1 MTRQP
6 SLSIVP
12 SLITPPLAPARM
24 RLLLLLVGYGVALAL
39 GLFTLLGAPFV
50 LALPGIEGEALLRM
64 TLAQGAVVF
73 TVLLL
78 VTRRGVRRMEP
89 IYHTLLLGPRDA
101 PSGPGPA
108 IAAVEAAFRYPER
121 ATWIA
126 IACAQLVPL
135 VDALGLVPV
144 SGLSGW
150 AGVAVDLLMMAVA
163 AAGSMP
169 SIVLYRRI
177 IWRWLG
183 RLNPRDVPLAA
194 DERLSDRLALTVA
207 VPVVVVGTA
216 AVVVLSSHLV
226 ALRTRVL
233 PPIQMGAISL
243 ELDLTAAAL
252 ALGLI
257 VATTALAWSLA
268 QQLGDELAHD
278 VSSIRRQIER
288 VQRGEAPEQNAAETL
303 FRSLAHTPA
312 GQELAR
318 ALSDLAQRFAQMRA
332 KEREGRLAMEQAQR
346 LRTQFLASMSHDL
359 RSPLNSLLGF
369 ATLIASGVEGP
380 ITDEQRESIQM
391 ITRSARDLLRL
402 VTNILDSARLEA
414 GRLNLDRAWTPAA
427 DILTQAVTD
436 GRRMLEDRPLEIE
449 AEVAPNL
456 PHVYADQDRVV
467 QAILGL
473 FSHAIHAT
481 ERGTIRVMAHVYR
494 GPPGPAEA
502 HLRIDVIDQGAGIRE
517 ADQATLF
524 EAFREIQEPSGRRIG
539 GLGLGL
545 ALARELIRAHGG
557 DVWFVS
563 KHGRGTTFM
572 VALPLTGP
580 GPSIRLPWPSHDYGG
595 V

>member
-1 MTRQP
+1 MSQP
-6 SLSIVP
+6 SSFSIVP
-12 SLITPPLAPARM
+12 SLLTPPIPPSRM
-24 RLLLLLVGYGVALAL
+24 RMQLVLSGYGVALGL
-39 GLFTLLGAPFV
+39 GIFVLLGAPFV
-50 LALPGIEGEALLRM
+50 LALPGIDAEALLRV
-64 TLAQGAVVF
+64 TLAQGVVVAVV
-73 TVLLL
+73 LAA
-78 VTRRGVRRMEP
+78 VTTYSVKRMEP
-89 IYHTLLLGPRDA
+89 IYQTLLLGPRDA
-101 PSGPGPA
+101 PLGPGPA
-108 IAAVEAAFRYPER
+108 LRAVAAAFRYPER
-121 ATWIA
+121 ATWIT

-135 VDALGLVPV
+135 IDAFGLLPV

-150 AGVAVDLLMMAVA
+150 ARVAVDLLMMAVA

-169 SIVLYRRI
+169 SIVLYRHI

-183 RLNPRDVPLAA
+183 RLNPRDVPLPTQ
-194 DERLSDRLALTVA
+194 ERLADRLALTVA
-207 VPVVVVGTA
+207 VPVGIVGTA

-233 PPIQMGAISL
+233 PPIQMGAISI

-288 VQRGEAPEQNAAETL
+288 VQLGEAPQQGPVQTM
-303 FRSLAHTPA
+303 FRSLTNTPA
-312 GQELAR
+312 GQELAA
-318 ALSDLAQRFAQMRA
+318 ALSDLSQRFAQMRE

-380 ITDEQRESIQM
+380 ITHEQRESIQM

-414 GRLNLDRAWTPAA
+414 GRLTLARSWTPAA
-427 DILTQAVTD
+427 DIMTQAIAD
-436 GRRMLEDRPLEIE
+436 GRRMLEDRHLEIE
-449 AEVAPNL
+449 AEIAPNL
-456 PHVYADQDRVV
+456 PPLYADQDRVV
-467 QAILGL
+467 QAVLGL

-481 ERGTIRVMAHVYR
+481 ERGTIRVLAHVHR
-494 GPPGPAEA
+494 GAPGPAKP

-557 DVWFVS
+557 DIWFVS
-563 KHGRGTTFM
+563 KRGRGTTFM
-572 VALPLTGP
+572 VVLPLTGP
-580 GPSIRLPWPSHDYGG
+580 SQRFG
-595 V
+595 

>member
-1 MTRQP
+1 MMRQH
-6 SLSIVP
+6 SFSIVP
-12 SLITPPLAPARM
+12 SLITPPLTPARM
-24 RLLLLLVGYGVALAL
+24 RLLLLLAGYGVVLAL

-50 LALPGIEGEALLRM
+50 LALPGIEGGALLRM
-64 TLAQGAVVF
+64 TLAQGVVVF
-73 TVLLL
+73 TVLSL

-101 PSGPGPA
+101 PIGPGPA
-108 IAAVEAAFRYPER
+108 IEAVEAAFRYPER
-121 ATWIA
+121 ATWLV

-233 PPIQMGAISL
+233 PPIQMGAISI

-288 VQRGEAPEQNAAETL
+288 VQRGEAPEPNAAEAL

-318 ALSDLAQRFAQMRA
+318 ALSDLSQRFAQMRA
-332 KEREGRLAMEQAQR
+332 KEREGRMAMEQAQR

-414 GRLNLDRAWTPAA
+414 GRLNLDRAWTPASEM
-427 DILTQAVTD
+427 LTQALTD
-436 GRRMLEDRPLEIE
+436 GRRMLEDRPLELV
-449 AEVAPNL
+449 AEFAPNL
-456 PHVYADQDRVV
+456 PAIYADQDRVV
-467 QAILGL
+467 QAVLGL

-481 ERGTIRVMAHVYR
+481 ERGTIKVVAHVFR
-494 GPPGPAEA
+494 GPPGPLEA

-545 ALARELIRAHGG
+545 SLARELIRAHGG

-563 KHGRGTTFM
+563 KRGRGTTFM

-580 GPSIRLPWPSHDYGG
+580 GSSLRFS
-595 V
+595 